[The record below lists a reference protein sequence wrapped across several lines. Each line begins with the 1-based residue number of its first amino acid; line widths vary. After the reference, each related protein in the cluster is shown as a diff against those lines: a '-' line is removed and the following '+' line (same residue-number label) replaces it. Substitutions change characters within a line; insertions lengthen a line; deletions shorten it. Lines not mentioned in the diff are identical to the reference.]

1 MSAESKTDLQLEIA
15 HVLCSDIVG
24 YSKLLVNE
32 QSELVRQLNQIVRS
46 TEQFRKAE
54 AAGKLIRIATGDGM
68 ALAFFTSPDA
78 PVRCAVEIGK
88 ALREHPQ
95 LRLRMGI
102 HS

>member
-1 MSAESKTDLQLEIA
+1 MPAELKTEVQLEIA

-32 QSELVRQLNQIVRS
+32 QSELIRQLNDIVRN
-46 TEQFRKAE
+46 TEQFRKADAE
-54 AAGKLIRIATGDGM
+54 GKLIRMPTGDGM

-78 PVRCAVEIGK
+78 PVRCAVEISK
-88 ALREHPQ
+88 AVREFPR